1 MGERTGKSSLER
13 MLPDVPYGSA
23 SSGVPAS
30 FYKCR
35 ISGSISDLPTKLE
48 TVSYFHKNPLG
59 FMLKFETH
67 WYRERVRTSKNII
80 FLSPPTPL
88 SKEREGVMSGS
99 TDKEPGEQ
107 HSAYCL

>member
-1 MGERTGKSSLER
+1 MGERTVKSALER
-13 MLPDVPYGSA
+13 MLPDVPYVSA

-48 TVSYFHKNPLG
+48 TVSYFHKNPLQ

-80 FLSPPTPL
+80 FLSPPAHRPPF
-88 SKEREGVMSGS
+88 KGERRSDVW
-99 TDKEPGEQ
+99 K
-107 HSAYCL
+107 H